1 MLMYF
6 LIKLND
12 CSLQWNSGKK
22 NFKFFSLTKTKKMET
37 LIYLILYTKANS
49 KNLKSGRGYLE
60 DTA

>member
-1 MLMYF
+1 MTAH
-6 LIKLND
+6 
-12 CSLQWNSGKK
+12 CSEIQVKK
-22 NFKFFSLTKTKKMET
+22 TTFKFFSLTKTKEMET